1 MEHNSQ
7 VEKYAT
13 KYFAARELV
22 QKRAEDRALTAYVTN
37 NPRKESE
44 LRDEAREQVKAL
56 LDKKA
61 WFFNARETQELYDH
75 YYRCWALM
83 WNFRKSQIALFP
95 QGAPALHINE
105 PGKEVNRNE
114 GDEEERASA

>member
-22 QKRAEDRALTAYVTN
+22 QKRAEDRAVTAFTTN
-37 NPRKESE
+37 SPRKQDE

-61 WFFNARETQELYDH
+61 WFFNAKETQQLYDH
-75 YYRCWALM
+75 YYRCWVLM
-83 WNFRKSQIALFP
+83 WNFRKSQLGLFP
-95 QGAPALHINE
+95 SDAPVIRINE
-105 PGKEVNRNE
+105 LGEELKEN
-114 GDEEERASA
+114 GDEQQRASA